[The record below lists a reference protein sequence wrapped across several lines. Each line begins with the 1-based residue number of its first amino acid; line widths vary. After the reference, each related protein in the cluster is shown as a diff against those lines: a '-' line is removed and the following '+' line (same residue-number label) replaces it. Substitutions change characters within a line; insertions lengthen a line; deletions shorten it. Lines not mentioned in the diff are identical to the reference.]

1 MIDEDAATQNAAM
14 NAVGATS
21 RRVKIGLV
29 QECWRRDSAAHAQAL
44 WNGVHDAAARGAQ
57 LVCLQELTLHRY
69 FGDVKDPALFDL
81 AELLESGPTSRYCK
95 QWARQ
100 AGVFVVG
107 SLFERAILQDPVGS
121 PAKPHFFNTAIVC
134 SPDGQLV
141 GFTRKQHIPRGTGY
155 NEDFYFEPGNSDY
168 PVHDL
173 GFIKLAVPTC
183 YDQWFPELARIY
195 ALKGAELLVYPT
207 AIGSEPEHPEFDSQ
221 PLWQQMMTSH
231 AIANGVFVAAVN
243 RTGNDDHAAQDVQ
256 QKVNFYGSSFACDP
270 TGAILTQAPR
280 HTPAVQVA
288 TLDFAVLAFWRKL
301 FPLLAQ
307 RQPQTYQ
314 RLLQS

>member
-1 MIDEDAATQNAAM
+1 MTHEAAEPPVSPPTPSSRLVRVGLVQALWRRDPRAHADALWRGIEDAA
-14 NAVGATS
+14 
-21 RRVKIGLV
+21 
-29 QECWRRDSAAHAQAL
+29 AQ
-44 WNGVHDAAARGAQ
+44 GSQ

-69 FGDVKDPALFDL
+69 FGDVKDPALFEL
-81 AELLESGPTSRYCK
+81 AEPLDDGPTSRLCK
-95 QWARQ
+95 RWAKE

-107 SLFERAILQDPVGS
+107 SLFERAQVGN
-121 PAKPHFFNTAIVC
+121 KTRHFNTAIVC
-134 SPDGQLV
+134 APDGTLF

-155 NEDFYFEPGNSDY
+155 NEGFYFEPGDSDY

-207 AIGSEPEHPEFDSQ
+207 AIGSEPDHPDFDSQ

-243 RTGNDDHAAQDVQ
+243 RTGDDENSAIDRR
-256 QKVNFYGSSFACDP
+256 QKVTFYGASFVCAP
-270 TGAILTQAPR
+270 TGQMLVQAPR
-280 HTPAVQVA
+280 DRPAVCVA
-288 TLDFAVLAFWRKL
+288 TLDFAVMAFWRTL

-314 RLLQS
+314 RLLHP

>member
-1 MIDEDAATQNAAM
+1 MTNENAAGP
-14 NAVGATS
+14 GAPAPRLVT
-21 RRVKIGLV
+21 IGLV
-29 QECWRRDSAAHAQAL
+29 QESWRREAAAHAEAL
-44 WNGVHDAAARGAQ
+44 WRGVQDAAAHGAQ

-69 FGDVKDPALFDL
+69 FGDVKDAALFEL
-81 AELLESGPTSRYCK
+81 AEPLEAGPTSQRCK

-100 AGVFVVG
+100 AGTFVVG
-107 SLFERAILQDPVGS
+107 SLFERAVLQDHVNAPR
-121 PAKPHFFNTAIVC
+121 KTHYFNTAIVY
-134 SPDGQLV
+134 SPDGELA
-141 GFTRKQHIPRGTGY
+141 GFTRKQHIPRGAGY
-155 NEDFYFEPGNSDY
+155 NENFYFEPGNSDY

-207 AIGSEPEHPEFDSQ
+207 AIGSEPDYPNFDSQ

-243 RTGNDDHAAQDVQ
+243 RTGDDKNTAQDKR
-256 QKVNFYGSSFACDP
+256 QKVNFYGSSFVCDP
-270 TGAILTQAPR
+270 TGGILTQAPR

-288 TLDFAVLAFWRKL
+288 TLDFAVMAFWRKL
-301 FPLLAQ
+301 FPLLQQ

-314 RLLQS
+314 RLINL